1 MMQPTC
7 PFCGGELKPDQAQPG
22 SLPGTVLCPS
32 CGQQVDRPSTTAP
45 APPAAPAPTDAPALS
60 APPPPALEPP
70 APVPEPAAAA
80 APAAL
85 PAAAAPAP
93 TPPPPAPEMPAWEG
107 EGGFFA
113 RILRTSGQVL
123 FSPTRFFAA
132 SFRPGYAWAL
142 SYGLILGTLGTAVQ
156 AFWSRFVASQH
167 LPSSHAVWGLILAP
181 LGVLV
186 SIFLLTWILHFF
198 LFVVGGAKKGVQATF
213 RVMAYTEATSLFLLV
228 PVIGMAV
235 SFVWWL
241 VAATAGLA
249 AVHGIGRGRAF
260 FAIVLPLVI
269 MFAMVVGIVVLV
281 AGLGLWAE
289 FKGFTRAWPR
299 I

>member
-45 APPAAPAPTDAPALS
+45 APPAAPPATDAPALS
-60 APPPPALEPP
+60 PPPPAEPPPPPTTEPP
-70 APVPEPAAAA
+70 APASEPAASA
-80 APAAL
+80 
-85 PAAAAPAP
+85 AP
-93 TPPPPAPEMPAWEG
+93 TPAPPPRALEMPAWEG

-113 RILRTSGQVL
+113 RILRTCGQVL
-123 FSPTRFFAA
+123 FSPARFFAA

-142 SYGLILGTLGTAVQ
+142 SYGLILGTFGTAMQ
-156 AFWSRFVASQH
+156 ALWSRFVASQH
-167 LPSSHAVWGLILAP
+167 LVSSHAIWGLILAP

-228 PVIGMAV
+228 PGIGMAV

-269 MFAMVVGIVVLV
+269 ILALV
-281 AGLGLWAE
+281 AGITALVVTMGLWAE